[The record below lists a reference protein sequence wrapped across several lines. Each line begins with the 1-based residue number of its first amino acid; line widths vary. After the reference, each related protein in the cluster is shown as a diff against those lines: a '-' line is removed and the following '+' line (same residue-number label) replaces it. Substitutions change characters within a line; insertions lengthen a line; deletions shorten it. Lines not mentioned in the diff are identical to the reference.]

1 MRKWIY
7 YCGSWASLIG
17 CLLAASGLE
26 SYTGW
31 AMAGCFVGALVL
43 LALAVVLAGLGS
55 CAEQEEDEKPCKERQ
70 PQEKRAADRR
80 KAGRRM
86 GRYRVNVECSQK
98 LPQTKSEYFTHCS
111 YEVQAISKGVAKAMV
126 EDKARAEHGGCTCK
140 AYSVEVLK

>member
-17 CLLAASGLE
+17 GLLAASGLE

-80 KAGRRM
+80 KAG
-86 GRYRVNVECSQK
+86 
-98 LPQTKSEYFTHCS
+98 
-111 YEVQAISKGVAKAMV
+111 
-126 EDKARAEHGGCTCK
+126 
-140 AYSVEVLK
+140 

>member
-17 CLLAASGLE
+17 CLLVASGLE

-43 LALAVVLAGLGS
+43 LALGN

-70 PQEKRAADRR
+70 PQEKRADDRR
-80 KAGRRM
+80 KAG
-86 GRYRVNVECSQK
+86 
-98 LPQTKSEYFTHCS
+98 
-111 YEVQAISKGVAKAMV
+111 
-126 EDKARAEHGGCTCK
+126 
-140 AYSVEVLK
+140 